1 MTYDVDMFN
10 DIFNDDDDIPNDD
23 MFDENFAL
31 LGATLLTLKA
41 EKTKATRANVLHH
54 LTAKLPRP
62 DQAQEIIEISLEK
75 GKIATYR
82 YAGEI
87 GYRLKQSAV
96 ICDAVADASTTTV
109 EKQPTTEPAST
120 NTPLSDPSA
129 TSNAVITTNNTINNS
144 AENIQDYVKHSEF
157 QEFAANMIVEM
168 SKLTGLNVKQ
178 QTPGPESVTAA
189 LMSHINFLQQTI
201 TALISS
207 QNQKT
212 FIDQTSLISNHKTP
226 PPPPPFVL
234 PAPKPP
240 PAISRPYPLSV
251 SAQPTQTVK
260 DPAPPLQHEAAKPAK
275 KQVLIM
281 GDSMLNCI
289 DEKDLRRN
297 AFVRVR
303 NHPGATV
310 EDMGDHIRAHTRN
323 TKHDAV
329 IIMAGQNDI
338 SLNNQKENINKP
350 KRKTADHMTKLIH
363 QVKQSAPDAH
373 IAIVQ
378 VTARKDKKGIM
389 KQVIELNQE
398 LKQVVQREQ
407 VGFVSTSFYQTE
419 HCGMKGVHP
428 NAKGV
433 DLLYETLDKYVR
445 KISHE

>member
-1 MTYDVDMFN
+1 
-10 DIFNDDDDIPNDD
+10 
-23 MFDENFAL
+23 
-31 LGATLLTLKA
+31 
-41 EKTKATRANVLHH
+41 
-54 LTAKLPRP
+54 
-62 DQAQEIIEISLEK
+62 
-75 GKIATYR
+75 
-82 YAGEI
+82 
-87 GYRLKQSAV
+87 
-96 ICDAVADASTTTV
+96 
-109 EKQPTTEPAST
+109 
-120 NTPLSDPSA
+120 
-129 TSNAVITTNNTINNS
+129 
-144 AENIQDYVKHSEF
+144 
-157 QEFAANMIVEM
+157 
-168 SKLTGLNVKQ
+168 
-178 QTPGPESVTAA
+178 
-189 LMSHINFLQQTI
+189 
-201 TALISS
+201 
-207 QNQKT
+207 
-212 FIDQTSLISNHKTP
+212 
-226 PPPPPFVL
+226 
-234 PAPKPP
+234 
-240 PAISRPYPLSV
+240 
-251 SAQPTQTVK
+251 
-260 DPAPPLQHEAAKPAK
+260 
-275 KQVLIM
+275 M

-433 DLLYETLDKYVR
+433 DLLYETLDKYVH